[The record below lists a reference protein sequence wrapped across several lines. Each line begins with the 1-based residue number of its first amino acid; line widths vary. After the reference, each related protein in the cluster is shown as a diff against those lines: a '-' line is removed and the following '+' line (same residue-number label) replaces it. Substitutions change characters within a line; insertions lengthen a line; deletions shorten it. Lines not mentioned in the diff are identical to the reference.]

1 MKEREAKPY
10 ERFTA
15 WQACHELAL
24 AVYRS
29 SELWPVQERF
39 GLAAQARRAAF
50 SAASNLV
57 EGSARRGPAEFRRF
71 LDISLGSLSELAYVL
86 LLLRDLEILNQAE
99 WGTLEA
105 LRDHAGKLTWG
116 LYHAVA
122 RRAAGVPAP
131 AKHRKRLKRKD
142 IDPA

>member
-1 MKEREAKPY
+1 MKKREAKPY

-39 GLAAQARRAAF
+39 GLSAQARRAAF
-50 SAASNLV
+50 SAATNLV
-57 EGSARRGPAEFRRF
+57 EGSARRGSAEFRRF
-71 LDISLGSLSELAYVL
+71 LDISLGSLSELAYIL
-86 LLLRDLEILNQAE
+86 LLLRDLEVLTQSE

-105 LRDHAGKLTWG
+105 MRDHAGKLTWG

-122 RRAAGVPAP
+122 RRASGLRDT
-131 AKHRKRLKRKD
+131 AKRGKSLGRKE
-142 IDPA
+142 IDRA